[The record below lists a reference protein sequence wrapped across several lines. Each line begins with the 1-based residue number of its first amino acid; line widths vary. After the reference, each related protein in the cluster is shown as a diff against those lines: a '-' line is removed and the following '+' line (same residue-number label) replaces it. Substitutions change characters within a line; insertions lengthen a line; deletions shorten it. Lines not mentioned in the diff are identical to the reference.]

1 MLDKRIAYNSVVSS
15 GARVVGLVLSL
26 IVIGLTSRYLG
37 QIGFGYYATILA
49 FLYFFTVLSD
59 LGLYSICLREI
70 SRPGADEAK
79 IFSNAFTLRFF
90 AGLLIFGLAPLI
102 VWFFPYPTEIKLGV
116 LIGAVGFWLMSNQQ
130 VLMGVFQKYLRM
142 DKVSLAEISGRLI
155 QLLLVIFIIKRE
167 MSFFYIVVALVAGS
181 LVSFILT
188 YWFSLK
194 YISISFKFDFGFWRK
209 LLKKSLPLGLAIIFT
224 MIYFKLDTIMLSLMK
239 PPADVGIYNLAYKFL
254 ESLLFF
260 PAMFVGLIMPSLSK
274 YALSAREKFNQISQ
288 ETFNVLLI
296 FIIPLIGGTFFL
308 SKRIIVFIAGNDF
321 FLSALVLNILIIAAA
336 IIFLGTLFS
345 NMLISL
351 DQQKKLA
358 IIYAAGAVI
367 NLAANFIFIPR
378 YSYYGAALTT
388 VLTELIV
395 TALMIIMLARS
406 LGKLPSLKPAVKCLG
421 SVLPMLLL
429 LYFFSALP
437 LFLLITLAVLVYFS
451 VLFLFGGISLK
462 DLLSFIRF
470 KQDHV

>member
-15 GARVVGLVLSL
+15 GARVIGLVLSL
-26 IVIGLTSRYLG
+26 IIIGLVSRYLG
-37 QIGFGYYATILA
+37 QVGFGYYATILA

-102 VWFFPYPTEIKLGV
+102 VWFFPYPIEIKFGV

-130 VLMGVFQKYLRM
+130 VLMGIFQKYLKM

-155 QLLLVIFIIKRE
+155 QLLLVVFIIRKE
-167 MSFFYIVVALVAGS
+167 MSFFYIIAALVAGA
-181 LVSFILT
+181 LVNFILT

-194 YISISFKFDFGFWRK
+194 YISISFRFDFKFWKK
-209 LLKKSLPLGLAIIFT
+209 LLEKSLPLGLAIIFT

-239 PPADVGIYNLAYKFL
+239 PLADVGIYNLAYKFL

-260 PAMFVGLIMPSLSK
+260 PAMFVGLVMPSLSK
-274 YALSAREKFNQISQ
+274 YAFSARKKFSQISQ
-288 ETFNVLLI
+288 ETFNILLI
-296 FIIPLIGGTFFL
+296 FIIPLVVGTFFL
-308 SKRIIVFIAGNDF
+308 SERIIVFIAGNDF
-321 FLSALVLNILIIAAA
+321 LLSALVLNILIIAAA
-336 IIFLGTLFS
+336 IIFLGSLFS

-351 DQQKKLA
+351 DGQKKLA
-358 IIYAAGAVI
+358 AIYAVGAIV
-367 NLAANFIFIPR
+367 NLATNFIFIPK
-378 YSYYGAALTT
+378 YSYYGAAMTT

-395 TALMIIMLARS
+395 TALMIIVLFRF
-406 LGKLPSLKPAVKCLG
+406 LGKLPSLRPIFKCLW
-421 SVLPMLLL
+421 SVLPMALL
-429 LYFFSALP
+429 LYFLPGWP
-437 LFLLITLAVLVYFS
+437 LFLLIVLAVLVYFGA
-451 VLFLFGGISLK
+451 LFLLGGVSLK
-462 DLLSFIRF
+462 DILSFIRF
-470 KQDHV
+470 KQ